1 MDLNLSDKTALV
13 TGANRGTGQIIAS
26 ALASEGTRVIVH
38 SNQQPDDAQTDGVVF
53 GDLATAEGCEQV
65 LAQLQGRDVE
75 VRYALGIAT
84 GDRRAPDAV
93 ALAPRLRGLMFRA
106 HPCD

>member
-1 MDLNLSDKTALV
+1 LAKITHLFLSDE
-13 TGANRGTGQIIAS
+13 QIRRA
-26 ALASEGTRVIVH
+26 AEEMLDKHG
-38 SNQQPDDAQTDGVVF
+38 
-53 GDLATAEGCEQV
+53 EGCLGIVTEQIGICRP
-65 LAQLQGRDVE
+65 LAVGLRRDHAHEGCLGLQGRDVE

-93 ALAPRLRGLMFRA
+93 TLAPRLRGLMFRA